1 MGTHAAQPSRVRTAR
16 PPAPAP
22 WREPFRPDIEGLRA
36 VAVLAVVGFH
46 AGLPGF
52 AGGYVGVDIFFVISG
67 YLITRMLWQEWQ
79 ATGSIA
85 LAAFYGRRARRLLP
99 AAVLVLLATVL
110 TSVYVLPP
118 LRAHAV
124 LTDALA
130 ALFYAGNY
138 RFAVQGTDY
147 LASTRPPSPLQ
158 HYWSLGVEEQ
168 FYLLWPALLLGA
180 LLLGRLRSAR
190 TDLRRC
196 VLVLAVL
203 AVSSFLLS
211 WHWTRTLPA
220 WAFFSAFS
228 RAWELAAGG
237 LLALLLHRLDRLP
250 RSGSLVLGWLGM
262 ATILGSV
269 LLLDSATAFPGSAA
283 LYPVLGAVAV
293 LAAGDSDELGRG
305 SVRTVLGWPPLRGIG
320 RLSYSWYL
328 WHWPFLLLAPA
339 VIGHRLG
346 LSERLA
352 TVLLSAL
359 AALITLVCLE
369 NPVRFA
375 PALRRRGLALAGAL
389 SCAGLCGC
397 LLCGQLIPSTVG
409 RGAAAAPL
417 RIGAPVSGSAAQS
430 SRGGQGA
437 ASPVV
442 RMQAQVQAALS
453 AALAHHALP
462 VNLQPTLAAAAS
474 DKAQP
479 FFDGCL
485 SSWTAP
491 EPADC
496 YYADLSAARTVLL
509 MGDSHA
515 AQWLPAVDAA
525 AKQRGW
531 RLQFQGK
538 SACPPLDTPIFSP
551 YLGRPYTECAQWLR
565 DTLNDVRTE
574 RPALVVLGV
583 ARHYDPSYDISVY
596 GPAWLTGLARTVREL
611 QAAGT
616 PVLVLG
622 PIPKPRSDV
631 PTCLSAHLDD
641 ISRCTLPRDPDLS
654 TSGVVAEQAAVTAAG
669 GHYLDL
675 SPLFCTATRCPVVVG
690 NDLVYRD
697 DNHITTSYAQVMTP
711 LFSAELSTLMAA
723 APRH

>member
-1 MGTHAAQPSRVRTAR
+1 V
-16 PPAPAP
+16 
-22 WREPFRPDIEGLRA
+22 
-36 VAVLAVVGFH
+36 VAVVGFH
-46 AGLPGF
+46 AGLAGWS
-52 AGGYVGVDIFFVISG
+52 GGYVGVDIFFVISG
-67 YLITRMLWQEWQ
+67 YLITGLLWHEWQ

-99 AAVLVLLATVL
+99 AALLVLLTTVL
-110 TSVYVLPP
+110 ASVYLLPP
-118 LRAHAV
+118 LRAHTV
-124 LTDALA
+124 LADAIA
-130 ALFYAGNY
+130 ALFYVGNY
-138 RFAVQGTDY
+138 RFAAQGTDY
-147 LASTRPPSPLQ
+147 LGSTLPPSPVQ

-168 FYLLWPALLLGA
+168 FYLVWPALLLAA
-180 LLLGRLRSAR
+180 LLIGRARSAR
-190 TDLRRC
+190 AGSLRC
-196 VLVLAVL
+196 GLALAVV

-211 WHWTRTLPA
+211 WHWTPTLPA

-237 LLALLLHRLDRLP
+237 LLALIIPRLGRLP
-250 RSGSLVLGWLGM
+250 RAGSLLVGWAGM
-262 ATILGSV
+262 VAILASV
-269 LLLDSATAFPGSAA
+269 LLLDQATAFPGSAA
-283 LYPVLGAVAV
+283 LYPVLGASAV
-293 LAAGDSDELGRG
+293 IAAGAGPAPG
-305 SVRTVLGWPPLRGIG
+305 SVRTVLGLPPIRHLG

-339 VIGHRLG
+339 VVGHPLA
-346 LSERLA
+346 LWQRLA
-352 TVLLSAL
+352 AVLLSAL

-375 PALRRRGLALAGAL
+375 SALRLRPRRGLVLAGAL

-397 LLCGQLIPSTVG
+397 LLCAQLIPSTVG

-417 RIGAPVSGSAAQS
+417 RIRLPATSPGRPSRGAPEELG
-430 SRGGQGA
+430 
-437 ASPVV
+437 PVD
-442 RMQAQVQAALS
+442 RMQAQVQSALAVALS
-453 AALAHHALP
+453 QRELP
-462 VNLQPTLAAAAS
+462 VNLQPALAAAAS

-485 SSWTAP
+485 SAWTTP

-496 YYADLSAARTVLL
+496 YYADLAASRTVLL

-515 AQWLPAVDAA
+515 AQWLPAVDTA

-531 RLQFQGK
+531 RVQFLGK

-551 YLGRPYTECAQWLR
+551 YLGRPYTECGQWLR
-565 DTLNDVRTE
+565 DTIDEVRTE
-574 RPALVVLGV
+574 HPALVVVGV
-583 ARHYDPSYDISVY
+583 ARHYDPSYGIGVY
-596 GPAWLTGLARTVREL
+596 GPAWITGLVRTVREIE
-611 QAAGT
+611 AAGS

-631 PTCLSAHLDD
+631 PTCLSAHLSDV
-641 ISRCTLPRDPDLS
+641 SRCTLRGSQAVSAAGLA
-654 TSGVVAEQAAVTAAG
+654 AERAAVIAAG

-675 SPLFCTATRCPVVVG
+675 SPLFCTAQLCPVVVG

-697 DNHITTSYAQVMTP
+697 DNHITTAYAQAMTP
-711 LFSAELSTLMAA
+711 LVSTELATLL